1 MSKRK
6 ITLFEALIPIAFLI
20 IFLAINY
27 RVFGDEASSGANQ
40 FGLILGAAIAI
51 IIAFIHKIPFNEV
64 MERVS
69 QNIKATVP
77 ALLIL
82 LLVGALAG
90 TWLLSGIVPAMIYY
104 GLQILSPSFF
114 LVSAVIIAALV
125 STATGSSWT
134 TSATIGIALIG
145 IGNSLGIN
153 TAMTAGAVISGAYF
167 GDKMSPM
174 SDTTNLAP
182 AMAGTDLITH
192 IKYMMIT
199 TVPSIIITL
208 IIFLIMGFTIK
219 TDGAI
224 NHEEILTAITDKFT
238 ITPWLFIVPVLVLG
252 LIIRKT
258 PPLVALLSGVIFGA
272 VFAAVFQ
279 QDLILELANKLNG
292 ANATSITLKDMY
304 HVSMQ
309 SISNDINIA
318 TGNPILDDKALF
330 SSSGMTGMLS
340 TIELIICAMIFGGS
354 MQAIGALRKISKAL
368 LSMVSGTT
376 SLVGATVFSVFG
388 MNVLASDQYLAIVV
402 PGKMFSEAYK
412 EKGLAPENLSRSL
425 EDGGT
430 VTSVLIPWNTCGAY
444 QSKVLTVDVFDYLP
458 YAFFNIISPFMSIAV
473 AALGYK
479 IKHVNARINGNQK
492 DTQVD

>member
-6 ITLFEALIPIAFLI
+6 ITLFESLIPILLLI
-20 IFLAINY
+20 VFLAINY

-40 FGLILGAAIAI
+40 FSLVLASAVAMVIAGIL
-51 IIAFIHKIPFNEV
+51 KIPFSEV
-64 MERVS
+64 MENVS
-69 QNIKATVP
+69 QNIKDTVP
-77 ALLIL
+77 AILIL

-104 GLQILSPSFF
+104 GLQILNPSLF

-153 TAMTAGAVISGAYF
+153 AAMTAGAVVSGGYF

-182 AMAGTDLITH
+182 AVAGTDIITH

-208 IIFLIMGFTIK
+208 ILFLIIGLTTK
-219 TDGAI
+219 THGTVNPD
-224 NHEEILTAITDKFT
+224 EILTAITNRFT
-238 ITPWLFIVPVLVLG
+238 ITPWLFIVPAIVLG
-252 LIIRKT
+252 LIMKKT
-258 PPLVALLSGVIFGA
+258 PPFIALLIGVLLSA
-272 VFAAVFQ
+272 VFAAIFQ
-279 QDLILELANKLNG
+279 QDLILELSNKLN
-292 ANATSITLKDMY
+292 ATNATSLTIKDMY
-304 HVSMQ
+304 HVGMQ
-309 SISNDINIA
+309 SISNDTNIL
-318 TGNPILDDKALF
+318 TGNAILDDRALF

-354 MQAIGALRKISKAL
+354 MQAIGALRKISRAL
-368 LSMVSGTT
+368 LSMVSGTA
-376 SLVGATVFSVFG
+376 SLVGATIASAFG
-388 MNVLASDQYLAIVV
+388 MNILASDQYLAIVV

-458 YAFFNIISPFMSIAV
+458 FAFFNLISPFMSIAV

-479 IKHVNARINGNQK
+479 IRYLNGGNK
-492 DTQVD
+492 KEII

>member
-1 MSKRK
+1 MSKRN
-6 ITLFEALIPIAFLI
+6 ITLFEALIPILI
-20 IFLAINY
+20 LIVFLAINY

-40 FGLILGAAIAI
+40 ISLILAAAAAI
-51 IIAFIHKIPFNEV
+51 IIARIHNVPFFDVIEK
-64 MERVS
+64 VS
-69 QNIKATVP
+69 QNIKDTVP
-77 ALLIL
+77 ASLIL

-104 GLQILSPSFF
+104 GLQILNPSLF
-114 LVSAVIIAALV
+114 LFSAVIIAALV

-153 TAMTAGAVISGAYF
+153 AAMTAGAVVSGGYF

-182 AMAGTDLITH
+182 AVAGTDIITH
-192 IKYMMIT
+192 IRYMMIT

-208 IIFLIMGFTIK
+208 IIFLVIGFT
-219 TDGAI
+219 TNTQGTVNPD
-224 NHEEILTAITDKFT
+224 EILAAITNRFT
-238 ITPWLFIVPVLVLG
+238 ITPWLFIVPAIVLG
-252 LIIRKT
+252 LIMKKT
-258 PPLVALLSGVIFGA
+258 PPFVALLVGILLGA
-272 VFAAVFQ
+272 IFAAIFQ
-279 QDLILELANKLNG
+279 QDLILELSNKLNG
-292 ANATSITLKDMY
+292 SSDTSLTLKSIY
-304 HVSMQ
+304 HVGMQ
-309 SISNDINIA
+309 SISNDINIM
-318 TGNPILDDKALF
+318 TGNPIFDSRSLF

-354 MQAIGALRKISKAL
+354 MQAMGALRKISRAL
-368 LSMVSGTT
+368 LSMVSGTA
-376 SLVGATVFSVFG
+376 SLVGATIASAFG
-388 MNVLASDQYLAIVV
+388 MNILASDQYLSIVV
-402 PGKMFSEAYK
+402 PGKMFSKAYE

-458 YAFFNIISPFMSIAV
+458 YAFFNLISPFMSIAV
-473 AALGYK
+473 AAIGYK
-479 IKHVNARINGNQK
+479 IRYLNSDEKQLTVVEK
-492 DTQVD
+492 

>member
-1 MSKRK
+1 MSKK
-6 ITLFEALIPIAFLI
+6 QITLFEALIPIFILI
-20 IFLAINY
+20 FFLAINY

-40 FGLILGAAIAI
+40 FGLILGAAVAI
-51 IIAFIHKIPFNEV
+51 IIANIHKIPFSDV
-64 MERVS
+64 MEKVS
-69 QNIKATVP
+69 QNIKDTVP
-77 ALLIL
+77 AILIL

-104 GLQILSPSFF
+104 GLQILDPSLF

-153 TAMTAGAVISGAYF
+153 TAMTAGAVISGGYF

-182 AMAGTDLITH
+182 AMAGTDIITH

-208 IIFLIMGFTIK
+208 IIFLIIGFTTK
-219 TDGAI
+219 THGTVNPED
-224 NHEEILTAITDKFT
+224 ILTAITNRFT
-238 ITPWLFIVPVLVLG
+238 ITPWLFLVPALVLG
-252 LIIRKT
+252 LIMKKT
-258 PPLVALLSGVIFGA
+258 PPLVALLAGVIFGA
-272 VFAAVFQ
+272 IFAAIFQ
-279 QDLILELANKLNG
+279 QDLILALSNKLNG
-292 ANATSITLKDMY
+292 ASATSLTIKDMY
-304 HVSMQ
+304 HVGMQ
-309 SISNDINIA
+309 SISNDINIL
-318 TGNPILDDKALF
+318 TGNPILDNRALF
-330 SSSGMTGMLS
+330 SSTGMTGMLS

-354 MQAIGALRKISKAL
+354 MQAIGALRVISRAL
-368 LSMVSGTT
+368 LSMVRGTA
-376 SLVGATVFSVFG
+376 SLVGATIVSALG
-388 MNVLASDQYLAIVV
+388 INILASDQYLAIVI
-402 PGKMFSEAYK
+402 PGKMFSEAYE

-458 YAFFNIISPFMSIAV
+458 FAFFNLISPIMSITV

-479 IKHVNARINGNQK
+479 IKYLNSGNK
-492 DTQVD
+492 KNTF

>member
-1 MSKRK
+1 MSNRK
-6 ITLFEALIPIAFLI
+6 ITLFEALIPIVFLI
-20 IFLAINY
+20 LFLAINY
-27 RVFGDEASSGANQ
+27 QVFGDEASSGANQ

-51 IIAFIHKIPFNEV
+51 IIASIRKIPFREV

-69 QNIKATVP
+69 QNIKETVP

-82 LLVGALAG
+82 LLVGSLAG

-104 GLQILSPSFF
+104 GLQILNPSLF

-174 SDTTNLAP
+174 SDTTNLAA

-192 IKYMMIT
+192 IKYLMIT
-199 TVPSIIITL
+199 TVPSVIITL
-208 IIFLIMGFTIK
+208 IIFLIIGLSIQTEG
-219 TDGAI
+219 TI
-224 NHEEILTAITDKFT
+224 NHEMILAAIADRFT
-238 ITPWLFIVPVLVLG
+238 ITPWLFVVPVVVLG
-252 LIIRKT
+252 LIIKKT
-258 PPLVALLSGVIFGA
+258 PPVVALLSGVILGA
-272 VFAAVFQ
+272 IFAALFQ
-279 QDLILELANKLNG
+279 QDLILDLSNKLNG
-292 ANATSITLKDMY
+292 TNATSISLKNMY

-309 SISNDINIA
+309 SISNDINIT

-330 SSSGMTGMLS
+330 SSGGMTGMLS

-354 MQAIGALRKISKAL
+354 MQAMGALRKISSAL
-368 LSMVSGTT
+368 LSLVRGNA
-376 SLVGATVFSVFG
+376 SLVGATVFSAFG

-412 EKGLAPENLSRSL
+412 EKGLASENLSRSL

-479 IKHVNARINGNQK
+479 IKHLSKRINNSDKQ
-492 DTQVD
+492 